1 VNSTP
6 GPWNLHAMMRAFEGI
21 PINVG
26 FLAKGNSSGPGPL
39 EEQALAGAAGYKLH
53 EDWGATPQAIRS
65 VLRVAERFDV
75 QVSIHTDTL
84 NESGYVEDTIAAFEG
99 RTIHTYH
106 TEGSGGGHAPDIIK
120 VAGQMNC
127 LPSSTTPT
135 NPYGINTQA
144 ELFDMTMIA
153 HNFNPKVPSDV
164 AFVESRIRAETI
176 AAEDVLHDLG
186 VISMMASDSQA
197 MGRIGE
203 NWLRTIQLASAM
215 KVARGKLPEDSPG
228 NDNFRVLRYL
238 AKVTINP
245 AITQGIAHVL
255 GSVTPGKIA
264 DLVLWE
270 PAFFGAK
277 PKMVIKNGMILWS
290 VMGDPNASLPT
301 PEPVTYRP
309 MFGAHGTALS
319 ENCVT
324 FMSQAGYEAGVAERL
339 GLRRRVL
346 PVHGTRGLT
355 KRDMVRN
362 DALPHIEVDPETFA
376 VKVDGVHATVPPAS
390 HLPLTQLYFF
400 S

>member
-1 VNSTP
+1 
-6 GPWNLHAMMRAFEGI
+6 MMRAFEGI

-26 FLAKGNSSGPGPL
+26 LIAKGNSSGQAPL
-39 EEQALAGAAGYKLH
+39 AEQAVAGAAGFKIH

-65 VLRVAERFDV
+65 VLSAADQFDV
-75 QVSIHTDTL
+75 QVAIHTDTL
-84 NESGYVEDTIAAFEG
+84 NESGYIEDTVAAFEG

-106 TEGSGGGHAPDIIK
+106 TEGAGGGHAPDIIK
-120 VAGQMNC
+120 VAGELNC
-127 LPSSTTPT
+127 LPSSTNPT
-135 NPYGINTQA
+135 NPYGINSQA

-153 HNFNPKVPSDV
+153 HNFNPMVPSDV

-186 VISMMASDSQA
+186 VISMMSSDSQA

-203 NWLRTIQLASAM
+203 SWLRVVQLASAM
-215 KVARGKLPEDSPG
+215 KTARGKLPEDAPA
-228 NDNFRVLRYL
+228 NDNFRVLRYV
-238 AKVTINP
+238 AKITTNP
-245 AITQGIAHVL
+245 AITHGIAHVL
-255 GSVTPGKIA
+255 GSIAPGQIA

-277 PKMVIKNGMILWS
+277 PKMVLKNGMIAWS

-301 PEPVTYRP
+301 PQPVFYRP
-309 MFGAHGTALS
+309 MFGAYGTALT

-324 FMSQAGYEAGVAERL
+324 FMSQAGYAAGVGERL
-339 GLRRRVL
+339 GLRRQIL
-346 PVHGTRGLT
+346 PVRGTRDLT

-362 DALPHIEVDPETFA
+362 DVLPEIGVDPETFA
-376 VKVDGVHATVPPAS
+376 VTVDGVHATVPPATE
-390 HLPLTQLYFF
+390 LPLTQMYFF